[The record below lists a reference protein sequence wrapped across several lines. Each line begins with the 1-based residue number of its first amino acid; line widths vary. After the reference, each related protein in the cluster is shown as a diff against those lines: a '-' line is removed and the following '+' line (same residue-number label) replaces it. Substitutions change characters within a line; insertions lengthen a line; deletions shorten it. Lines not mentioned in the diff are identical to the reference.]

1 MASQA
6 RDAAE
11 AAETARAEVAGAPFA
26 ASLETQHAAEQ
37 FLYHQAEILDDR
49 RWDDWMALFTQDGTY
64 WMPADPTDQDP
75 DGIPSIFHEDRYL
88 MLTRIRRLRHPR
100 AWSQSPR
107 NRTSH
112 VVSNV
117 IVESEDAATGDLVVR
132 AKFHVVEYRLDAT
145 RYFAGSYRHELKA
158 TPAGLKIRRQRVDI
172 VNVEGPFDYVLQYW
186 I

>member
-6 RDAAE
+6 QTAAK
-11 AAETARAEVAGAPFA
+11 ADTAQAHSCV
-26 ASLETQHAAEQ
+26 SLETQNAAEQ
-37 FLYHQAEILDDR
+37 LLYRQAEILDDR
-49 RWDDWMALFTQDGTY
+49 RWDDWMALFTRDGTY
-64 WMPADPTDQDP
+64 WMPADPEHEDP
-75 DGIPSIFHEDRYL
+75 DGLPNIFHEDRYL
-88 MLTRIRRLRHPR
+88 MLTRIRRLQHPR

-117 IVESEDAATGDLVVR
+117 IVESEDRQTGALVVR
-132 AKFHVVEYRLDAT
+132 SKFHVVEYRLDAT
-145 RYFAGSYRHELKA
+145 RYFAGSYRHELVA
-158 TPAGLKIRRQRVDI
+158 TPDGLKINRQRVDI

>member
-1 MASQA
+1 MASQTQI
-6 RDAAE
+6 AAE
-11 AAETARAEVAGAPFA
+11 AGVAHAPSA
-26 ASLETQHAAEQ
+26 VSLETQHRAEQ

-49 RWDDWMALFTQDGTY
+49 RWEDWMALFTQDGTY
-64 WMPADPTDQDP
+64 WMPADPAHEDP

-88 MLTRIRRLRHPR
+88 MLTRIRRLEHPR

-117 IVESEDAATGDLVVR
+117 IVESEDPKTGDLVVR
-132 AKFHVVEYRLDAT
+132 SKFHVVEYRLDAQ
-145 RYFAGSYRHELKA
+145 RYFAGSYRHELTA
-158 TPAGLKIRRQRVDI
+158 TPEGLKISRQRVDI